1 MAQHSIFNAGSQSQK
16 RHLQTRCKLKQKVR
30 RQDVKRL
37 VDRKKRDIET
47 FEKQCERKKAS
58 QHKDEV
64 KSFSQK

>member
-37 VDRKKRDIET
+37 VDKKKWHIEM
-47 FEKQCERKKAS
+47 FEKQPDRKKAS
-58 QHKDEV
+58 QYKDAV
-64 KSFSQK
+64 KSFSKK